1 MEDADHGTAIPVAIG
16 RQIVYC
22 LPKSNTPE
30 SQEVN
35 VCHRE
40 ILTFS

>member
-1 MEDADHGTAIPVAIG
+1 MEDADHGAAIPVAIG
-16 RQIVYC
+16 GQIVYC
-22 LPKSNTPE
+22 LTKSNTPE
-30 SQEVN
+30 SEGVD